1 VPVWLSDPSAPGGR
15 ELNIAAFS
23 PAADGVQGN
32 LGRNVLTG
40 FGMTQLDLAIRH
52 DFKFGDKTALEFR
65 VEAFN
70 VFNHPGFADPQRYL
84 INPLFGQS
92 TSMLNLM
99 LGTGTPASGLA
110 PIFQSG
116 GARSVQITARFRF

>member
-1 VPVWLSDPSAPGGR
+1 
-15 ELNIAAFS
+15 
-23 PAADGVQGN
+23 
-32 LGRNVLTG
+32 
-40 FGMTQLDLAIRH
+40 M
-52 DFKFGDKTALEFR
+52 FGDKRALEFR

-70 VFNHPGFADPQRYL
+70 VFNHPGFADPQKYL

-116 GARSVQITARFRF
+116 GARSIQITARFRF